1 MPKRALALYRTRRRW
16 TEVEAREALAAL
28 AESGL
33 SANAF
38 ATREGIDSQRLL
50 WWRRR
55 FASNNGPA
63 RGSFV
68 EVTTRSFDAVRVE
81 AVLLSGRILRFS
93 PTIDPLALR
102 VLVEV
107 LEQETRC

>member
-16 TEVEAREALAAL
+16 TEAEARDALAAL
-28 AESGL
+28 EASGL

-38 ATREGIDSQRLL
+38 ALREGIDSQRLF

-55 FASNNGPA
+55 FASSKSA

-68 EVTTRSFDAVRVE
+68 EVTTPTLEFARVE
-81 AVLLSGRILRFS
+81 IVLRCGRVLRCS
-93 PTIDPLALR
+93 PTIDPAALR
-102 VLVEV
+102 RLVEV
-107 LEQETRC
+107 LEQEIQC